1 MWLYVVED
9 EGCVRDVLRSIF
21 LAVSEGA
28 YLASLFHVF
37 SLKT

>member
-9 EGCVRDVLRSIF
+9 EGCVGVLRSIF
-21 LAVSEGA
+21 LAVSEDA

-37 SLKT
+37 SLKI

>member
-9 EGCVRDVLRSIF
+9 EGCVRVLRSIF
-21 LAVSEGA
+21 LVVSEGV